1 MPDISPEEQKRLLKE
16 ALQEWLDAK
25 YAEFGKWTARGIAAA
40 ALVALVVFLT
50 AHGMKVEEFIKP

>member
-1 MPDISPEEQKRLLKE
+1 MPDLTPDEQKALFKQ

-25 YAEFGKWTARGIAAA
+25 YSEFGRWTLHGIAAA

-50 AHGMKVEEFIKP
+50 AHGAKLENFIGK

>member
-1 MPDISPEEQKRLLKE
+1 MPNITPEEQKKIMKE

-25 YAEFGKWTARGIAAA
+25 YAEFGKWTARGVLAA

-50 AHGMKVEEFIKP
+50 SHGFKAEDFIR

>member
-1 MPDISPEEQKRLLKE
+1 MSEITPDEQKKIMKE

-25 YAEFGKWTARGIAAA
+25 YAEFGKWTMRGIMAA

-50 AHGMKVEEFIKP
+50 SHGAKPEDFLR